1 MPATPAN
8 SYLTQLFET
17 AACSMFIIQQR
28 YFSKETYMLIRVY
41 QTVASI
47 SIILQRSYSA
57 LAQIV
62 VLPDEL

>member
-1 MPATPAN
+1 M
-8 SYLTQLFET
+8 Y
-17 AACSMFIIQQR
+17 M
-28 YFSKETYMLIRVY
+28 YMYMYMYMLIRVY

>member
-1 MPATPAN
+1 MRYCVQWK
-8 SYLTQLFET
+8 SLLT
-17 AACSMFIIQQR
+17 
-28 YFSKETYMLIRVY
+28 RVY